1 MVEISKYRRTLVN
14 RSYET
19 NVDSLS
25 FKYFCVARL
34 SSPPACCPSP
44 VLPFQLNKQWE
55 FHFFLLKH
63 RLLCMLFFSL
73 NCKVKAKCDQS
84 CQKEIYFS
92 LFNVILRV
100 FLRKFSNFRFRRFK
114 GKFYYVFSL
123 NCEMKAK
130 CDQSCQKEI
139 QFSVF
144 NVTWRVFLRN
154 FRISVSGYLNTYF
167 HFVFS
172 LNCKVKAKRNRSWK
186 IMQWPDKMSA
196 RRRRYLRTRN
206 SAKYSKLTLLRFL
219 AHLRKNQSLITR
231 ASICPRKTT

>member
-1 MVEISKYRRTLVN
+1 MVSALSIALPGLVVRRLAAHRPSFLSNWINNENFTF
-14 RSYET
+14 SY
-19 NVDSLS
+19 
-25 FKYFCVARL
+25 
-34 SSPPACCPSP
+34 
-44 VLPFQLNKQWE
+44 LNTG
-55 FHFFLLKH
+55 FYVCF
-63 RLLCMLFFSL
+63 FFSL

-84 CQKEIYFS
+84 CQKEIY
-92 LFNVILRV
+92 LILLNVIIRV
-100 FLRKFSNFRFRRFK
+100 FLRLFLDFRFRRFK
-114 GKFYYVFSL
+114 DKLYYVFSL
-123 NCEMKAK
+123 NCKMKAK
-130 CDQSCQKEI
+130 CDYSRQKKI

-144 NVTWRVFLRN
+144 NFLSN
-154 FRISVSGYLNTYF
+154 FRISVSGYLNTCF
-167 HFVFS
+167 HYVFS